1 MSAVTL
7 SVPASAANLGPGFDS
22 LGLALALR
30 NTLQVRT
37 APAGLRVMIEGEG
50 RDSLPVDASNLIVR
64 AMLKLYRLAD
74 RPAPGLELLAHNH
87 IPLAA
92 GLGSSA
98 AAIVCGLAAADALL
112 GLGLPRARLL
122 QLAAEMEGHADN
134 AAAALFGGLTLV
146 LDGPQ
151 GPMPHP
157 LPLALSQVVV
167 VTPELRLA
175 TADMRRALP
184 RNVPLEE
191 AVFNLSHTALL
202 LEALRAGDPQRLSLA
217 MQDRLHEPYRA
228 RFIPGFE
235 QARQAGLAAGA
246 AGVALSGAGPSLLAF
261 AVGREAEAGQ
271 AMVQAFAHHGLAA
284 RWQALPID
292 RQGLLVE
299 AASEQSAP
307 GHAATT

>member
-1 MSAVTL
+1 LSEVTL
-7 SVPASAANLGPGFDS
+7 SVPASTANLGPGFDS

-37 APAGLRVMIEGEG
+37 TPAGLRVLVEGEG

-64 AMLKLYRLAD
+64 AMLKVYRLAD
-74 RPAPGLELLAHNH
+74 RPIPGLELRAHNH

-98 AAIVCGLAAADALL
+98 AAIVSGLGAADALL

-134 AAAALFGGLTLV
+134 AAAALLGGLALV
-146 LDGPQ
+146 LGGPQ
-151 GPMPHP
+151 EPVAHP

-167 VTPELRLA
+167 VTPDLPLA
-175 TADMRRALP
+175 TTDMRRALP

-191 AVFNLSHTALL
+191 AVFNLGHTALL
-202 LEALRAGDPQRLSLA
+202 VEALRSGDPQQLAQA
-217 MQDRLHEPYRA
+217 MQDRLHQPYRA

-235 QARQAGLAAGA
+235 EARQAGLAAGA

-261 AVGREAEAGQ
+261 AFGREAEVGQ
-271 AMVQAFAHHGLAA
+271 AMSQAFRRHGLTA
-284 RWQALPID
+284 RWWALPID
-292 RQGLLVE
+292 HQCLLVE
-299 AASEQSAP
+299 AAPLGWSA
-307 GHAATT
+307 GLATDS